1 MAFLKVVDKITQEVV
16 LELPVEKI
24 EDTRSPEELANSWF
38 RDGEALG
45 CLSGQ
50 WSLSETQK
58 KYWAYFNLSKA
69 IDSLWNDQGF
79 KEKFKAQ
86 MFKLKY
92 LKPKSLRIL

>member
-45 CLSGQ
+45 CLSKE
-50 WSLSETQK
+50 WPLSDSQRLYQE
-58 KYWAYFNLSKA
+58 YFNLSKA

-79 KEKFKAQ
+79 KEKFKEQ